1 MPSKHEGGRVKKVKP
16 VKGRTHAERKEP
28 GSARPPRGAKCEN
41 GVQAMS
47 RSRAGGER
55 QNKALAATR

>member
-1 MPSKHEGGRVKKVKP
+1 MPSKHEGGRVKKPKP
-16 VKGRTHAERKEP
+16 RKAELTSSGEIS
-28 GSARPPRGAKCEN
+28 GSARLSSDAKREN
-41 GVQAMS
+41 GVRAMS